1 MDETTRET
9 RVNAAFVA
17 VADTLTTDFDVVDL
31 LHTLVEQ
38 CTELLDT
45 TAGGLMLVD
54 GDGQLQLMTSTS
66 EGADLVELMQINAAA
81 GPCIESFETG
91 LAVSVPNIQSV
102 SGKWP
107 AFKKAALQCGF
118 GSAHATPLKLR
129 GTVIGTMNLFGNS
142 RGPLTDRDAAL
153 AQALADVATI
163 GILQGR
169 LVKENTIVS
178 EQLHAALDSRIVI
191 EQAKGIIAH
200 SLSIDMDE
208 AFGVLRA
215 HARNNNLTIRFV
227 AEEISAFRL
236 KVQRQSREIAI
247 IPSASAQAD

>member
-9 RVNAAFVA
+9 RINAAFVA

-38 CTELLDT
+38 CTELLNT

-54 GDGQLQLMTSTS
+54 GAGQLQLMTSTS

-91 LAVSVPNIQSV
+91 LAVSVPDIRAIA
-102 SGKWP
+102 GKWQ
-107 AFKKAALQCGF
+107 AFQHAALQCGF
-118 GSAHATPLKLR
+118 RSAHATPLKLR
-129 GTVIGTMNLFGNS
+129 GTVIGTMNLFGS
-142 RGPLTDRDAAL
+142 QRGPLSERDAAL

-163 GILQGR
+163 GILQDR

-191 EQAKGIIAH
+191 EQAKGIIAQ

-227 AEEISAFRL
+227 AEQISDFRL
-236 KVQRQSREIAI
+236 SVRRQAREIAI
-247 IPSASAQAD
+247 VPSPSGQRD